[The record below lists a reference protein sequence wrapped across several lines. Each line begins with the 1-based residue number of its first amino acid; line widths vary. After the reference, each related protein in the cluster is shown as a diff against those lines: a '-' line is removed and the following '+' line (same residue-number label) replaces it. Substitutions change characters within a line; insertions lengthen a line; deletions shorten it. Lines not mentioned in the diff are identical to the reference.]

1 MVARLLCLFLLGCLS
16 LLAACSSRPLVVQ
29 RHDHLYADAQFEPPQ
44 RPIDAAEVMALSPA
58 MRDYLKR
65 ELSPLLQRREPQR
78 ALLDALYAND
88 QLRLRYDTQMTRNAA
103 EAFDA
108 RLGNCMSLV
117 IMTAAFARE
126 MGLQV
131 RYQSVYTDQNWGR
144 RGDLYFTIGH
154 INLSIGRPLMQ
165 VRAAGQTADWLTIDF
180 LPQRALRQQRY
191 EVLEEAT
198 VIAMFMNNKAAEAL
212 GGGRVD
218 EAYWWTRAAIE
229 HDPQLLIAYNTLGV
243 VYQRRGL
250 AQRAEDVLRFALAL
264 EPENVHVLGNLA
276 QMLTAQGRGSEAEP
290 LREKLARLQPDPPFK
305 YFNLGRAAMEQG
317 DWAKAKTLFARELER
332 DPDYHEFHFWLAL
345 ANLKLGDFAQAQRH
359 LAAARQNSSSR
370 EEEALYTAKLVR
382 LQQVV
387 Q

>member
-1 MVARLLCLFLLGCLS
+1 MVARLLCLLLCLCGLS
-16 LLAACSSRPLVVQ
+16 ACGTRPVVVQ
-29 RHDHLYADAQFEPPQ
+29 SHDHLYADAQFQPLPQ
-44 RPIDAAEVMALSPA
+44 PIDPAEVMALSPA
-58 MRDYLKR
+58 MREYLQR
-65 ELSPLLQRREPQR
+65 ELSPTMQRREPQR

-88 QLRLRYDTQMTRNAA
+88 QLRLRYDTQMTRNAS

-126 MGLQV
+126 LGLQV

-154 INLSIGRPLMQ
+154 INLSIGRPLTQ

-198 VIAMFMNNKAAEAL
+198 VVAMFMNNKAAEAL
-212 GGGRVD
+212 GAGRTD
-218 EAYWWTRAAIE
+218 EAYWWTRAAIAQ
-229 HDPQLLIAYNTLGV
+229 DPQLLIAYNTLGV

-250 AQRAEDVLRFALAL
+250 AERAEQVLRFALGL
-264 EPENVHVLGNLA
+264 EPDNVHVLGNLA
-276 QMLTAQGRGSEAEP
+276 QMLSGQGRGGEAQP
-290 LREKLARLQPDPPFK
+290 LREKLARLQPEPPFK

-345 ANLKLGDFAQAQRH
+345 ANLKLGDFAEAQRH
-359 LAAARQNSSSR
+359 LVAARQNSSSR

-387 Q
+387 H